1 MKSAPVTVIE
11 TPDFIAATR
20 KLMADGERMALID
33 HLAENPLAGDLMP
46 GTGGM
51 RKLRWA
57 LEGRGKRGGARV
69 IYYFHNE
76 HVPLF
81 ALDAFA
87 KNEKADLGP
96 DDVIRLR
103 RVVKA
108 ITDGIAR
115 KGTP

>member
-1 MKSAPVTVIE
+1 MKSVLVTVIE

-20 KLMADGERMALID
+20 KLMTDDERMALID

-76 HVPLF
+76 QIPLF
-81 ALDAFA
+81 ALDAYA
-87 KNEKADLGP
+87 KNEKADLKP
-96 DDVIRLR
+96 DDVVRLR

-108 ITDGIAR
+108 ITDGVAK

>member
-1 MKSAPVTVIE
+1 MKSVLVTVIE

-20 KLMADGERMALID
+20 KLMTDDERMALID

-76 HVPLF
+76 QIPLF
-81 ALDAFA
+81 ALDAYA
-87 KNEKADLGP
+87 KNEKADLKP
-96 DDVIRLR
+96 NDVVRLR

-108 ITDGIAR
+108 ITDGVAK
-115 KGTP
+115 KGRP

>member
-1 MKSAPVTVIE
+1 MKPTLVTVIE

-20 KLMADGERMALID
+20 KLMAEDERMALID
-33 HLAENPLAGDLMP
+33 HLAESPHAGALIP

-57 LEGRGKRGGARV
+57 LNGRGKRGGARV

-76 HVPLF
+76 QIPLF
-81 ALDAFA
+81 ALDAYA
-87 KNEKADLGP
+87 KNEKADLKA

-108 ITDGIAR
+108 ITDAVAK
-115 KGTP
+115 KGRS